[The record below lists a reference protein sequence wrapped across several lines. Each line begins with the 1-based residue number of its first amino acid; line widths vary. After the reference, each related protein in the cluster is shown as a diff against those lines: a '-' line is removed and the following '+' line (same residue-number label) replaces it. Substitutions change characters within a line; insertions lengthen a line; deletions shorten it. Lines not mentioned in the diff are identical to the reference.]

1 MINQSL
7 RQLLSTVIQCCVPT
21 GVESVTDLPNQC
33 YACDVNVALVDVATI
48 TLTPFM
54 FHFTLNPLME
64 LQVLNFT
71 QVVQ

>member
-1 MINQSL
+1 MTPNGGPS
-7 RQLLSTVIQCCVPT
+7 
-21 GVESVTDLPNQC
+21 ESVTDLLNQRR
-33 YACDVNVALVDVATI
+33 ACDVNVALVDVATI

-71 QVVQ
+71 LVVQ